1 MSTHTSGVFSGRLTG
16 NLAQPT
22 QRGTGQVVRGVESLV
37 LFPSRKLETQ
47 EKAFYLKYS
56 SRFQVGSIA

>member
-1 MSTHTSGVFSGRLTG
+1 MSTHTNGVFSGRLTG

-22 QRGTGQVVRGVESLV
+22 QRGTGQVVRGVESHV
-37 LFPSRKLETQ
+37 LYPSRKLETQ

-56 SRFQVGSIA
+56 SQSQACSTA